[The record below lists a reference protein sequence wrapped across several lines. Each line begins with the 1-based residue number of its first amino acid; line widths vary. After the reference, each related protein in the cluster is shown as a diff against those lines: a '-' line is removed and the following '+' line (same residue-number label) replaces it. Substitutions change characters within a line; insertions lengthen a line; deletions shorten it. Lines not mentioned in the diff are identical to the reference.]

1 MRLMF
6 LKEIVALL
14 ENKLSPKSFSLRPEI
29 YGIQYGD
36 NNENKLIRKVFI
48 TLDLSLEAIHYAI
61 KKKVNLIISYNGLI
75 NKTIK
80 RFDSNLIKKLSLLS
94 RCPITIFILNYSF
107 IAAEGGISDTIMEK
121 LYLKLDRTFDIKNR
135 KDIKIPL
142 GRICLP
148 KEYPNQKDPLKLKD
162 LIKRIKTN
170 LNIPN
175 ISYVGDLNNIIKK
188 ICIVGGDVQN
198 IEYLKK
204 SVKEGCNCYIT
215 GKFKHCEG
223 VFARDI
229 GLNLIEISHYNP
241 EIIAMKNL
249 YNYLSLEFPYDNFF
263 WFDSKNPFHNC

>member
-1 MRLMF
+1 MHPMF
-6 LKEIVALL
+6 LKEIVALI
-14 ENKLSPKSFSLRPEI
+14 ENKLSPKLYSLRPEI

-36 NNENKLIRKVFI
+36 NNENKLIRKVLL

-61 KKKVNLIISYNGLI
+61 KKKINLIISYNGLI

-80 RFDSNLIKKLSLLS
+80 IFDNNLINKLSLLS

-121 LYLKLDRTFDIKNR
+121 LFLKLDRTFDIKNG
-135 KDIKIPL
+135 KEIKIPL

-148 KEYPNQKDPLKLKD
+148 KKYPNQKDPFKLKD
-162 LIKRIKTN
+162 LIKRIKIN
-170 LNIPN
+170 LNITN

-188 ICIVGGDVQN
+188 ICIVGGDLQN

-204 SVKEGCNCYIT
+204 CVKEGCNCYIT
-215 GKFKHCEG
+215 GKFKYFEG

-229 GLNLIEISHYNP
+229 GLNLIEISNYNP
-241 EIIAMKNL
+241 ENIAMKNL

-263 WFDSKNPFHNC
+263 WFDSKNPFQTC